1 MLRSLWLSVVSA
13 EQSGWK
19 GVGRT
24 LVMGNE
30 DHSIPGEF
38 LRGAPGAAPVVLE
51 AGDNTGLEEGRGRK
65 GKPWPSFFHVSFG
78 K

>member
-1 MLRSLWLSVVSA
+1 
-13 EQSGWK
+13 
-19 GVGRT
+19 
-24 LVMGNE
+24 MGNE

-51 AGDNTGLEEGRGRK
+51 AGDNTGLEEGRGEK

-78 K
+78 KQLLLLSQKNSLDIQVLPKIKAGIWF